1 MSKIETC
8 QLINVSKSYGKKSV
22 IKNFNLSIEDNELVC
37 ITGKS
42 GAGKS
47 TLLYMMGLLETPD
60 SGVINLFQYKDI
72 KPNSKIAKT
81 ILRNKIGFLFQNFA
95 LIDDK
100 TVDYNLDIAH
110 INSKLSKSKW
120 HQRKQ
125 DVLEELHL
133 DVSLN
138 EKIYKLSGGE
148 QQRVALARILL
159 KDCDLILAD
168 EPTGSLDVQ
177 NRDAMIDILRKLNK
191 EGKTIVIV
199 SHDPYIANA
208 CNRIINL
215 DKFSRL
221 ELCK

>member
-1 MSKIETC
+1 
-8 QLINVSKSYGKKSV
+8 
-22 IKNFNLSIEDNELVC
+22 
-37 ITGKS
+37 
-42 GAGKS
+42 
-47 TLLYMMGLLETPD
+47 LLYMMGLLETPD